1 MRTCTLYLKTVGA
14 LKARE
19 ISSKGEHSHEH
30 QYGQYVFLNFELSS
44 NEWTLILAIHFI
56 MKYSSKLSK
65 IAISQI
71 LTFFGEIYKH
81 LFLGA

>member
-1 MRTCTLYLKTVGA
+1 MRTRTLYLKTVGA

-30 QYGQYVFLNFELSS
+30 QYVFLNFELSS